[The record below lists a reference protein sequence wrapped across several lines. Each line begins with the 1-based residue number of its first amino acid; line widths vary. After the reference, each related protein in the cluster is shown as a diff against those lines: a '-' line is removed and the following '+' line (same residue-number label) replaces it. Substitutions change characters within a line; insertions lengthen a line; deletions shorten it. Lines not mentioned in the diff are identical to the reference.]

1 GQQGSERGSAE
12 RNRQELGVPGAA
24 RRGVA
29 THERDRANGALPEA
43 ARRRGVDRR
52 GELGIASRLADAPE
66 RDVWRERSLLRR
78 KAGVGQTA
86 FHARGETGKRLAPA
100 AHARPHHARPRQRRK
115 RAQALD
121 DELERRG
128 AASGVAQR
136 RTGGVEPIWL
146 DAAESNRGDADGAAT
161 TGVRGGSVL
170 GMALTAA
177 RTGGAPSPALRT
189 IAACAH
195 GSGSMEIA

>member
-1 GQQGSERGSAE
+1 
-12 RNRQELGVPGAA
+12 
-24 RRGVA
+24 
-29 THERDRANGALPEA
+29 GALPEA

-146 DAAESNRGDADGAAT
+146 DAAEELERDVQVLRRDPPDVPRDGAQPLGLGAEGCACRFVEQDRDEGADGGYRVSSRTRRNRSRLAHR
-161 TGVRGGSVL
+161 VVSVST
-170 GMALTAA
+170 ASAA
-177 RTGGAPSPALRT
+177 RR
-189 IAACAH
+189 
-195 GSGSMEIA
+195 